1 MRVVVTGV
9 SGQLGY
15 DVVKE
20 LKKQGLTAV
29 GLTRENLDITD
40 ENQVMNTMREINPE
54 AVIHCAAYSAVDL
67 AEEETEKAL
76 RVNALAT
83 SYLAKACAKN
93 HAKMLYVSTDYVFP
107 GEGEKNYEPWDCAA
121 PINWYGQTKY
131 EGEQAVLRELKSYF
145 IVRVSWVFGKNGK
158 NFVRTMLR
166 LSEERSTV
174 SVVAD
179 QIGSPTY
186 TVDLAR
192 CLAAMIKTEKYGTY
206 HVTNEGFC
214 SWYEFAKEIFR
225 MSGKNITVQ
234 PLTSEQFPT
243 KAKRPKN
250 SRLSKEKLIEQGFER
265 LPAWQ
270 DALSRYL
277 DELRAENFIS

>member
-9 SGQLGY
+9 NGQLGY

-20 LKKQGLTAV
+20 LKKQGFTAI

-40 ENQVMNTMREINPE
+40 ENQVMRTIREINPE
-54 AVIHCAAYSAVDL
+54 AVIHCAAYTAVDL
-67 AEEETEKAL
+67 AEEETEKSL

-83 SYLAKACAKN
+83 SNLAKACAEI
-93 HAKMLYVSTDYVFP
+93 HAKMIYVSTDYVFP
-107 GEGEKNYEPWDCAA
+107 GEGEKPYETLDQVA

-131 EGEQAVLRELKSYF
+131 EGEQAVLRELESYF

-166 LSEERSTV
+166 LSEEKSTV

-192 CLAAMIKTEKYGTY
+192 CLVDMIKSDKYGIY
-206 HVTNEGFC
+206 HATNEGFC
-214 SWYEFAKEIFR
+214 SWYDFAKEIFR
-225 MSGKNITVQ
+225 MSGRNITVQ
-234 PLTSEQFPT
+234 PLTSDEFPV

-250 SRLSKEKLIEQGFER
+250 SRLSKEKLTEQGFER
-265 LPAWQ
+265 LPSWQ

-277 DELRAENFIS
+277 NELQAENLI

>member
-9 SGQLGY
+9 NGQLGY

-20 LKKQGLTAV
+20 LEKHGLTAF
-29 GLTRENLDITD
+29 GLTRKDLDITD
-40 ENQVMNTMREINPE
+40 KDQVIRTIRDINPE
-54 AVIHCAAYSAVDL
+54 AVINCAAYTAVDL
-67 AEEETEKAL
+67 AEEEKEETLSA
-76 RVNALAT
+76 NALAA
-83 SYLAKACAKN
+83 SYLAIACAGI
-93 HAKMLYVSTDYVFP
+93 HAKMIYLSTDYVFS
-107 GEGEKNYEPWDCAA
+107 GEGEKPYEVCDQVA

-131 EGEQAVLRELKSYF
+131 EGEQAVIRELDSCF

-158 NFVRTMLR
+158 NFVKTMLR
-166 LSEERSTV
+166 LSEERNTV

-186 TVDLAR
+186 TVDLAK
-192 CLAAMIKTEKYGTY
+192 CLVAMIKTDKYGIY

-214 SWYEFAKEIFR
+214 SWYDFAKEIFR
-225 MSGKNITVQ
+225 MSGKNTTVQ
-234 PLTSEQFPT
+234 PLTSDEFPT

-250 SRLSKEKLIEQGFER
+250 SRLSKEKLTEQGFER
-265 LPAWQ
+265 LPTWQ

-277 DELRAENFIS
+277 YELQAENLE

>member
-9 SGQLGY
+9 NGQLGY

-20 LKKQGLTAV
+20 LKKQGFTAI

-40 ENQVMNTMREINPE
+40 ENQAMRTIREINPE
-54 AVIHCAAYSAVDL
+54 AVIHCAAYTAVDL
-67 AEEETEKAL
+67 AEEETEKSL
-76 RVNALAT
+76 RVNALAA
-83 SYLAKACAKN
+83 SYLAKACAEI
-93 HAKMLYVSTDYVFP
+93 HAKMIYVSTDYVFP
-107 GEGEKNYEPWDCAA
+107 GEGEKPYETLDQVA

-131 EGEQAVLRELKSYF
+131 EGEQAVLRELESYF

-158 NFVRTMLR
+158 NFVKTMLR

-192 CLAAMIKTEKYGTY
+192 CLVDMIKSDKYGIY
-206 HVTNEGFC
+206 HATNEGFC
-214 SWYEFAKEIFR
+214 SWYDFAKEIFR
-225 MSGKNITVQ
+225 MSGRNITVQ
-234 PLTSEQFPT
+234 PLTSDEFPV

-250 SRLSKEKLIEQGFER
+250 SRLSKEKLTEQGFER
-265 LPAWQ
+265 LPSWQ

-277 DELRAENFIS
+277 NELQAENLI

>member
-107 GEGEKNYEPWDCAA
+107 GEGEKTYEPWDCAA